1 MHPAPAVFLPG
12 RVAQHPLSAPAISLF
27 KNESA
32 ALRIEQVRRI
42 SVLRHFLTMEQD
54 GFYSE
59 MREIEKSVYIAAD
72 AELLR
77 YDADDSLDYGR
88 AWGGASAG
96 DIVGAANVCVSLGRH
111 AVLTFFSSFR
121 YAAKCK
127 RGTHVKLGTCARTGT
142 TRSDRDSTSIFMLR
156 V

>member
-12 RVAQHPLSAPAISLF
+12 RVAQHPLSAPAVSLF
-27 KNESA
+27 QNESA
-32 ALRIEQVRRI
+32 SLRIEQVRRI
-42 SVLRHFLTMEQD
+42 SLLRHFLTMEQD

-77 YDADDSLDYGR
+77 YDADNSLDYGR

-96 DIVGAANVCVSLGRH
+96 DIVGAANVCVSSGR
-111 AVLTFFSSFR
+111 VMQFSRSSHR
-121 YAAKCK
+121 SGMQQSANGAHMSSWALVQ
-127 RGTHVKLGTCARTGT
+127 GQAQQGQTV
-142 TRSDRDSTSIFMLR
+142 TRPAILC
-156 V
+156 

>member
-1 MHPAPAVFLPG
+1 MH
-12 RVAQHPLSAPAISLF
+12 RY
-27 KNESA
+27 
-32 ALRIEQVRRI
+32 
-42 SVLRHFLTMEQD
+42 FLTMEQD

-96 DIVGAANVCVSLGRH
+96 DIVGAANVCVSPRRY

-127 RGTHVKLGTCARTGT
+127 WGTHVKLGTCARTGT